1 MSLGLKKQEVNT
13 KLQSGHIKWDDNI
26 KTDLKETGFK
36 DANRT
41 EIVLDW
47 VGL

>member
-1 MSLGLKKQEVNT
+1 MLRGLEKQEVNT

-36 DANRT
+36 DVNRT
-41 EIVLDW
+41 KIV
-47 VGL
+47 